1 MEKIPDTI
9 HVSWHQYL
17 QPLFDDDK
25 MKMIR
30 DEILSN
36 CFFYPTPSNIF
47 RVFSMPIDDIK
58 VVILGQD
65 PYPNGEANG
74 LAFAVNEGVAIPK
87 SLNIIFKEVIKAETP
102 ADFIEQLKTK
112 DRTLM
117 SWFNQGVFL
126 LNTALTVEEKNAGS
140 HLGIWQWFTRE
151 VIKIISQ
158 HHPCI
163 WLLWGA
169 KAQSYREFI
178 HNRADHTCTVIDR
191 DTYLIQETNYILEA
205 PHPAAELYSGGKK
218 TTFSGCNHFNLC
230 NDILQLQNKQ
240 KINF

>member
-1 MEKIPDTI
+1 MEKIPDII
-9 HVSWHQYL
+9 HESWHKYL

-30 DEILSN
+30 DEILAH
-36 CFFYPTPSNIF
+36 CYFYPAPSNIF
-47 RVFSMPIDDIK
+47 RVFSMPMEDIK

-74 LAFAVNEGVAIPK
+74 LAFAVEEETPIPK
-87 SLNIIFKEVIKAETP
+87 SLSIIFKEVIKAETP
-102 ADFIEQLKTK
+102 TEFVEVLKTK

-117 SWFNQGVFL
+117 NWFNQGVFL
-126 LNTALTVEEKNAGS
+126 LNTALTVEEKNASS

-151 VIKIISQ
+151 VVKIISEHQ
-158 HHPCI
+158 PCV

-169 KAQSYREFI
+169 KAQSYKEYI
-178 HNRADHTCTVIDR
+178 VNRGYRHDADNDP
-191 DTYLIQETNYILEA
+191 NGNFILEA
-205 PHPAAELYSGGKK
+205 PHPAAELYPGGTKK
-218 TTFSGCNHFNLC
+218 TTFTGCNHFILC
-230 NDILQLQNKQ
+230 NEILELQNKQ